1 MNKPKQPAK
10 SKGANKMSEWDLMKQ
25 IAEASNNG
33 NQRKLSR
40 IIMAYD
46 FSAMPQAITMLFN
59 CFELT
64 EENIKTNLGAA
75 KKLVELPEPEAF
87 RELLRQEM
95 LRELLAKKN
104 QHNRG

>member
-1 MNKPKQPAK
+1 
-10 SKGANKMSEWDLMKQ
+10 MSEWDLMKQ

-33 NQRKLSR
+33 NQRKLAR

-87 RELLRQEM
+87 RESLRQEM
-95 LRELLAKKN
+95 LRELLTKLTT
-104 QHNRG
+104 Q